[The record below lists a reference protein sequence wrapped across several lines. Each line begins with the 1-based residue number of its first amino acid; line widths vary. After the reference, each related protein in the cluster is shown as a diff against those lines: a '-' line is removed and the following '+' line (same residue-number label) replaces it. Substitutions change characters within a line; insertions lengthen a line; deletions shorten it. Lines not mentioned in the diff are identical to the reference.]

1 MHNNLSLNPKFII
14 AMKNLNN
21 EFRNKDITVTYTP
34 AVCKLSGKC
43 AKELS
48 DVFSDS
54 IIPWI
59 NLDNSET
66 NKIINQIERCPSGA
80 LQYRLNKKQAS

>member
-1 MHNNLSLNPKFII
+1 MHNKLSNPKTEI
-14 AMKNLNN
+14 AMKNLKN
-21 EFRNKDITVTYTP
+21 EFCNKDITVTYTP
-34 AVCKLSGKC
+34 SICKLSGTC

-59 NLDNSET
+59 NLDYSET

-80 LQYRLNKKQAS
+80 LKFRFNKKQAC